1 MPEAPQAPQ
10 GGENAE
16 NAGEN
21 VEEPAA
27 EAPVEAA
34 QSGDEDNS
42 DMWEE
47 TFKSH
52 TDSKPNGFFIFFRF
66 YRYMIDI
73 LFECY

>member
-1 MPEAPQAPQ
+1 MPEAPQVPQ
-10 GGENAE
+10 EGENAE

-27 EAPVEAA
+27 EAPAEAA

-52 TDSKPNGFFIFFRF
+52 TDSKPNGFYILMFILDL
-66 YRYMIDI
+66 IDK
-73 LFECY
+73 